1 MPAKNSKLVT
11 SRHQYHRNAD
21 LKFKLNQDNISESL
35 HESINTQSIKE
46 LLNVKLIHIW
56 TNLISSSIIEVRY

>member
-1 MPAKNSKLVT
+1 MPAKNSKLVR
-11 SRHQYHRNAD
+11 SRHQYYCNAD
-21 LKFKLNQDNISESL
+21 RKFKLNQDNISESL
-35 HESINTQSIKE
+35 HETITRQSIKE